1 MPTPCQLNPGEN
13 TTMPSTTSCPDL
25 AALFNG
31 NSPFALIDVREAGEY
46 NSSHIP
52 GSSLIPRRD
61 IEFLIANSVP
71 HHATPIIVC
80 DDDGRRAILA
90 AQTLERLGYS
100 NVSALEGGMN
110 RWVTERRPTEWG
122 VNVPSKDF
130 GEKVQV
136 QHAVPEI
143 DAVELKSR
151 MDGGEKMIILDTR
164 TPEEFRNFCIPGGR
178 SVPNGELGLRI
189 TDIVDQ
195 TDDDTTVVINCAGR
209 TRSIIGTRLLQRM
222 GVQNVVG
229 LENGTAG
236 WELAGYELETGASA
250 DRAVLPDTTETGRA
264 AAEQFADR
272 LAEQDG
278 VRYID
283 VPTLREIAA
292 RSESETVYLID
303 VRAEE
308 EYNEGHIPG
317 FRWFPGGQ
325 AVQRSD
331 EVAVVHNAP
340 IVFCCDGR
348 TRAALTAS
356 WYRQMGFNEVY
367 ALHGGTSAWL
377 QAGNPLESAAPDAE
391 PLGLAQARER
401 VPILSPEQAEQAS
414 DTTLIHV
421 GLSAEFARGHVPG
434 THWVPRSWLE
444 LRIQDTAPDKSA
456 PIIVTCSGPNSQQ
469 AIFAAATLLDLGYT
483 DVSALD
489 GGMSAWRDS
498 GHPVERGLTGV
509 MYPPSDMVASGPDR
523 NFADKINYL
532 RWEEELGHKYA
543 PI

>member
-1 MPTPCQLNPGEN
+1 
-13 TTMPSTTSCPDL
+13 MPSTTSCSDL
-25 AALFNG
+25 ADLFAG
-31 NSPFALIDVREAGEY
+31 DSPFALIDVREAGEY

-61 IEFLIANSVP
+61 IEFLIADSVP
-71 HHATPIIVC
+71 HRATPIVVC
-80 DDDGRRAILA
+80 DDDGRRAAHA
-90 AQTLERLGYS
+90 AETLERLGYS

-110 RWVTERRPTEWG
+110 RWVTERHPTEWG

-136 QHAVPEI
+136 QHGVPEI
-143 DAVELKSR
+143 DAVELKRR
-151 MDGGEKMIILDTR
+151 MDDGEKLVILDTR

-189 TDIVDQ
+189 TDIVER
-195 TDDDTTVVINCAGR
+195 TDDETTVVINCAGR

-222 GVQNVVG
+222 GLENVVG

-250 DRAVLPDTTETGRA
+250 DRATLSEPTEAGRA
-264 AAEQFADR
+264 AAEQFADS

-292 RSESETVYLID
+292 RSESESVYLID
-303 VRAEE
+303 VRAQE
-308 EYNEGHIPG
+308 EYDEGHIPG

-356 WYRQMGFNEVY
+356 WYRQMGFDEVY
-367 ALHGGTSAWL
+367 ALYGGTGAWL
-377 QAGNPLESAAPDAE
+377 QAGNSLETGSPASA
-391 PLGLAQARER
+391 PLGLAEARER
-401 VPILSPEQAEQAS
+401 VRALSPEEIERAS
-414 DTTLIHV
+414 DAALIHV
-421 GLSAEFARGHVPG
+421 GLSTEFAQGHVSG
-434 THWVPRSWLE
+434 ASWVPRGWLE
-444 LRIQDTAPDKSA
+444 LRIEETAPDKSA
-456 PIIVTCSGPNSQQ
+456 PIIVTCSGPNSRQ
-469 AIFAAATLLDLGYT
+469 AILAAATLLDMGYT

-489 GGMSAWRDS
+489 GRIQTA
-498 GHPVERGLTGV
+498 
-509 MYPPSDMVASGPDR
+509 A
-523 NFADKINYL
+523 
-532 RWEEELGHKYA
+532 
-543 PI
+543 

>member
-1 MPTPCQLNPGEN
+1 
-13 TTMPSTTSCPDL
+13 MPSTTSCDDL
-25 AALFNG
+25 ADLFDG
-31 NSPFALIDVREAGEY
+31 NAPFALIDVREAGEY

-61 IEFLIANSVP
+61 LEFLITDSVP
-71 HHATPIIVC
+71 FLGTRIVVC
-80 DDDGRRAILA
+80 DDDGRRASLA
-90 AQTLERLGYS
+90 ASTLERLGYT

-110 RWVTERRPTEWG
+110 RWVTERRSTEWG

-136 QHAVPEI
+136 QHGVPEI

-164 TPEEFRNFCIPGGR
+164 TPEEFHRFCIPGGR

-189 TDIVDQ
+189 TDIVEQ

-222 GVQNVVG
+222 GIENVIG

-236 WELAGYELETGASA
+236 WELAGYELETGAGA
-250 DRAVLPDTTETGRA
+250 DRAILPQPTEAGRA
-264 AAEQFADR
+264 AAEEFADR

-278 VRYID
+278 VQYID
-283 VPTLREIAA
+283 VSTLREITA
-292 RSESETVYLID
+292 RSGGESVYLID
-303 VRAEE
+303 VRTEE

-356 WYRQMGFNEVY
+356 WYRQMGLDEVY
-367 ALHGGTSAWL
+367 ALHGGTAAWVNS
-377 QAGNPLESAAPDAE
+377 GKSLESGVSDSTV
-391 PLGLAQARER
+391 LGLDEAVQGVRA
-401 VPILSPEQAEQAS
+401 ISPDEVEQAYS
-414 DTTLIHV
+414 GTVIHV
-421 GLSAEFARGHVPG
+421 GLSSEFAQGHVPG
-434 THWVPRSWLE
+434 ANWVPRGWME
-444 LRIQDTAPDKSA
+444 FRIEDIATDKTD
-456 PIIVTCSGPNSQQ
+456 PVIVTCSGSDSRQ
-469 AIFAAATLLDLGYT
+469 AVLAAATLMDMGYS

-489 GGMSAWRDS
+489 GGMSAWQNS
-498 GHPVERGLTGV
+498 GRSVEKGLTGV
-509 MYPPSDMVASGPDR
+509 MYPPSDLVASGPDR

-543 PI
+543 SHP

>member
-1 MPTPCQLNPGEN
+1 MPFTI
-13 TTMPSTTSCPDL
+13 SCADL
-25 AALFNG
+25 AGLFDG
-31 NSPFALIDVREAGEY
+31 NAPFALIDVREAGEY

-61 IEFLIANSVP
+61 LEFLIVDSVP
-71 HHATPIIVC
+71 HLATSIIVC
-80 DDDGRRAILA
+80 DDDGRRAKLA
-90 AQTLERLGYS
+90 ADTLARLGYT

-136 QHAVPEI
+136 QHGVPEI

-151 MDGGEKMIILDTR
+151 MDSGEKMIILDTR
-164 TPEEFRNFCIPGGR
+164 TPEEFLNFCIPGGR

-189 TDIVDQ
+189 TDIVEK

-222 GVQNVVG
+222 GVQNVIG

-250 DRAVLPDTTETGRA
+250 DRAILPAPTHAGKA

-283 VPTLREIAA
+283 VPALREIAA
-292 RSESETVYLID
+292 RSDGESVYLID
-303 VRAEE
+303 VRTED
-308 EYNEGHIPG
+308 EYNKGHIPG

-348 TRAALTAS
+348 ARAALTAS
-356 WYRQMGFNEVY
+356 WYRQMGFDEVY
-367 ALHGGTSAWL
+367 ALYGGTDAWI
-377 QAGNPLESAAPDAE
+377 QAGNSLESGSHDSE
-391 PLGLAQARER
+391 SLGLVEALER
-401 VPILSPEQAEQAS
+401 VHILTPEGVEQAS
-414 DTTLIHV
+414 DATIIHV
-421 GLSAEFARGHVPG
+421 GLSAEFAQGHVPG
-434 THWVPRSWLE
+434 ASWVPRGWME
-444 LRIQDTAPDKSA
+444 LRIEDIAPDKSA
-456 PIIVTCSGPNSQQ
+456 PLIVTCSGSDSRQ
-469 AIFAAATLLDLGYT
+469 AVFAAATLLDLGYT

-489 GGMSAWRDS
+489 GGMSAWQES
-498 GHPVERGLTGV
+498 GRAIERGLTGV

>member
-1 MPTPCQLNPGEN
+1 MA
-13 TTMPSTTSCPDL
+13 D
-25 AALFNG
+25 
-31 NSPFALIDVREAGEY
+31 
-46 NSSHIP
+46 
-52 GSSLIPRRD
+52 
-61 IEFLIANSVP
+61 SVP
-71 HHATPIIVC
+71 FLGTQVVVC
-80 DDDGRRAILA
+80 DDDGRRAELA
-90 AQTLERLGYS
+90 ADTLAQIGYT

-136 QHAVPEI
+136 QHGVPEI

-151 MDGGEKMIILDTR
+151 MDSGEKMIILDTR
-164 TPEEFRNFCIPGGR
+164 TPEEFRRFCIPGGR

-189 TDIVDQ
+189 TDIVEQ

-222 GVQNVVG
+222 GVQNVIG

-236 WELAGYELETGASA
+236 WELAGYELETGAGA
-250 DRAVLPDTTETGRA
+250 DRAILPQPTEAGRA
-264 AAEQFADR
+264 SAEEFADR

-283 VPTLREIAA
+283 VSTLREIAA
-292 RSESETVYLID
+292 RSDGESVNLID
-303 VRAEE
+303 VRTEQ
-308 EYNEGHIPG
+308 EYNAVHIPG

-340 IVFCCDGR
+340 VVFCCDGR

-356 WYRQMGFNEVY
+356 WYRQMGFDEVY
-367 ALHGGTSAWL
+367 ALHGGTAAWT
-377 QAGNPLESAAPDAE
+377 QAGNSLESGSPDSE
-391 PLGLAQARER
+391 PLGLAEALDR
-401 VPILSPEQAEQAS
+401 VRALSPDETQRSS
-414 DTTLIHV
+414 DATLIHV
-421 GLSAEFARGHVPG
+421 GLSSEFAQGHVPKAS
-434 THWVPRSWLE
+434 WVPRGWLE
-444 LRIQDTAPDKSA
+444 LRIEDVAPDKSV
-456 PIIVTCSGPNSQQ
+456 PIIVTCSGSDSRQ
-469 AIFAAATLLDLGYT
+469 AVFAAAILLDLGYT

-489 GGMSAWRDS
+489 GGMSAWQES
-498 GHPVERGLTGV
+498 GRAVEKGLTGV
-509 MYPPSDMVASGPDR
+509 MYTPSDMVASGPDR

-543 PI
+543 PIS

>member
-1 MPTPCQLNPGEN
+1 
-13 TTMPSTTSCPDL
+13 MPSTTSCAKL
-25 AALFNG
+25 AELFEG

-52 GSSLIPRRD
+52 GSSLIPRREL
-61 IEFLIANSVP
+61 EFLISDAVP
-71 HHATPIIVC
+71 CRGTQIIVC
-80 DDDGRRAILA
+80 DDDGRRAGLA
-90 AQTLERLGYS
+90 AATLNRLEYT

-110 RWVTERRPTEWG
+110 RWVTERHPTEWG

-136 QHAVPEI
+136 QHGVPEI

-164 TPEEFRNFCIPGGR
+164 TPEEFQRFCIPGGR

-189 TDIVDQ
+189 TDIVEE

-209 TRSIIGTRLLQRM
+209 TRSIIGARLLQRM
-222 GVQNVVG
+222 GVRNVVG

-236 WELAGYELETGASA
+236 WELAGYELETDAN
-250 DRAVLPDTTETGRA
+250 RVFLPEPSEAGKVT
-264 AAEQFADR
+264 AEEFADS
-272 LAEQDG
+272 LVEQDG
-278 VRYID
+278 VRYLDISALEQIVD
-283 VPTLREIAA
+283 RADN
-292 RSESETVYLID
+292 ESVYLID
-303 VRAEE
+303 VRTTE
-308 EYNEGHIPG
+308 EYIEGHIPG

-331 EVAVVHNAP
+331 EVAVAHNAP
-340 IVFCCDGR
+340 VVFCCDGR

-367 ALHGGTSAWL
+367 ALQGGTSAWVN
-377 QAGNPLESAAPDAE
+377 AGNSLESGASESDA
-391 PLGLAQARER
+391 LGLSEAQDR
-401 VPILSPEQAEQAS
+401 VRILSPEEAERSS
-414 DTTLIHV
+414 DATIIHV
-421 GLSAEFARGHVPG
+421 GLSSEFAQEHVPG
-434 THWVPRSWLE
+434 ASWVPRGWME
-444 LRIQDTAPDKSA
+444 FRIQVVAPDKSA
-456 PIIVTCSGPNSQQ
+456 PITVTCSGSNSRQ
-469 AIFAAATLLDLGYT
+469 AEFAAATLLDMGYT
-483 DVSALD
+483 EVAVLD
-489 GGMSAWRDS
+489 GGMRAWQNS
-498 GHPVERGLTGV
+498 GRGVEKGLTGV
-509 MYPPSDMVASGPDR
+509 MYPPSDMVAAGPDR

>member
-1 MPTPCQLNPGEN
+1 MPATI
-13 TTMPSTTSCPDL
+13 SCADL
-25 AALFNG
+25 ANLFDG
-31 NSPFALIDVREAGEY
+31 DTPFALIDVREAGEY

-61 IEFLIANSVP
+61 LEFLIVDSVP
-71 HHATPIIVC
+71 HRATPIIVC
-80 DDDGRRAILA
+80 DDDGLRAKLA
-90 AQTLERLGYS
+90 ADTLERLGYT
-100 NVSALEGGMN
+100 NVSSLEGGMN

-136 QHAVPEI
+136 QHGVPEI
-143 DAVELKSR
+143 DAVELKRR
-151 MDGGEKMIILDTR
+151 MDGGEKLVILDTR

-189 TDIVDQ
+189 TDIVEQ

-222 GVQNVVG
+222 GIENVVG

-250 DRAVLPDTTETGRA
+250 DRAILPEPSEAGKA
-264 AAEQFADR
+264 AAEEFADS

-283 VPTLREIAA
+283 IHRLEEIAA
-292 RSESETVYLID
+292 RAESESVYLID
-303 VRAEE
+303 VRASE
-308 EYNEGHIPG
+308 EYREGHIPG

-331 EVAVVHNAP
+331 EVGVVHNAP

-356 WYRQMGFNEVY
+356 WFRQMGFGEVY
-367 ALHGGTSAWL
+367 ALHGGTGAWV
-377 QAGNPLESAAPDAE
+377 QAGNSLETGAPDSE
-391 PLGLAQARER
+391 PLGLAEARER
-401 VPILSPEQAEQAS
+401 VRALSAGEVEQAS
-414 DTTLIHV
+414 GSTVIHV
-421 GLSAEFARGHVPG
+421 GLSAEFAQGHIPG
-434 THWVPRSWLE
+434 ASWVPRGWLE
-444 LRIQDTAPDKSA
+444 LRIEATAPDKSA
-456 PIIVTCSGPNSQQ
+456 PIIVACSSSRGQQ
-469 AIFAAATLLDLGYT
+469 AALAAATLLDMGYT
-483 DVSALD
+483 DVATLD
-489 GGMSAWRDS
+489 GGMSAWPDS
-498 GHPVERGLTGV
+498 ERVVEKGLSGV

-543 PI
+543 ADG

>member
-1 MPTPCQLNPGEN
+1 
-13 TTMPSTTSCPDL
+13 MPSITSCADL
-25 AALFNG
+25 ADLFDG
-31 NSPFALIDVREAGEY
+31 NAPFALIDVREAGEY

-61 IEFLIANSVP
+61 LEFLIANSVP
-71 HHATPIIVC
+71 FRGTQIVVC
-80 DDDGRRAILA
+80 DDDGRRAKLA
-90 AQTLERLGYS
+90 ADTLARLGYT

-110 RWVTERRPTEWG
+110 HWVTERRPTEWG

-136 QHAVPEI
+136 QHDVPEI

-189 TDIVDQ
+189 TDIVEQ

-222 GVQNVVG
+222 GLQNVVG

-236 WELAGYELETGASA
+236 WELAGYELETGAGA
-250 DRAVLPDTTETGRA
+250 DRVILPQPTEAGKA
-264 AAEQFADR
+264 AAEEFADR

-283 VPTLREIAA
+283 IPTLREIAA
-292 RSESETVYLID
+292 RSDSESVYLID

-356 WYRQMGFNEVY
+356 WYRQMGFDEVY
-367 ALHGGTSAWL
+367 ALHGGTGAWV
-377 QAGNPLESAAPDAE
+377 QADNSLESGTPSPD
-391 PLGLAQARER
+391 PLGLAEARER
-401 VPILSPEQAEQAS
+401 VGILSPEEVQQPSRAA
-414 DTTLIHV
+414 LIHV
-421 GLSAEFARGHVPG
+421 GLSAEFAQGHVPG
-434 THWVPRSWLE
+434 SSWVPRGWME
-444 LRIQDTAPDKSA
+444 LRIEDIAPDKSA
-456 PIIVTCSGPNSQQ
+456 SLIVTCSGSNSRQ
-469 AIFAAATLLDLGYT
+469 ALLAAATLLDLGYT

-489 GGMSAWRDS
+489 SGMSAWQES
-498 GHPVERGLTGV
+498 GRAVEKGLTGV

-532 RWEEELGHKYA
+532 RWEEELGHKYVA
-543 PI
+543 DY

>member
-1 MPTPCQLNPGEN
+1 
-13 TTMPSTTSCPDL
+13 MPSTISCADL
-25 AALFNG
+25 ADLFDG
-31 NSPFALIDVREAGEY
+31 NAPFALIDVREAGEY

-52 GSSLIPRRD
+52 GSSLISRRD
-61 IEFLIANSVP
+61 LEFLMADSVP
-71 HHATPIIVC
+71 FLGTQVVVC
-80 DDDGRRAILA
+80 DDDGRRAELA
-90 AQTLERLGYS
+90 ADTLARLGYT

-110 RWVTERRPTEWG
+110 QWVTERRPTEWG

-136 QHAVPEI
+136 QHGVPEI

-151 MDGGEKMIILDTR
+151 MDSGEKMIILDTR
-164 TPEEFRNFCIPGGR
+164 TPEEFRRFCIPGGR

-189 TDIVDQ
+189 TDIVEQ

-222 GVQNVVG
+222 GVQNVIG

-236 WELAGYELETGASA
+236 WELAGYDLETGA
-250 DRAVLPDTTETGRA
+250 DRVELPQPTEAGRA
-264 AAEQFADR
+264 SAEEFADR

-283 VPTLREIAA
+283 VSTLREIAA
-292 RSESETVYLID
+292 RSNGESVYLID
-303 VRAEE
+303 VRTEQ
-308 EYNEGHIPG
+308 EYNAGHIPG

-340 IVFCCDGR
+340 VVFCCDGR

-356 WYRQMGFNEVY
+356 WYRQMGLDEVY
-367 ALHGGTSAWL
+367 ALHGGTAAWT
-377 QAGNPLESAAPDAE
+377 QAGNSLKSGSPDSE
-391 PLGLAQARER
+391 PLGLAEALDR
-401 VPILSPEQAEQAS
+401 VRALSPDETQRSS
-414 DTTLIHV
+414 DATPIHV
-421 GLSAEFARGHVPG
+421 GLSSEFAQGHIPKAS
-434 THWVPRSWLE
+434 WVPRGWLE
-444 LRIQDTAPDKSA
+444 LRIEDVAPDKSA
-456 PIIVTCSGPNSQQ
+456 PIIVTCSGLDSHQ

-489 GGMSAWRDS
+489 GGMSAWQES
-498 GHPVERGLTGV
+498 GRAVEKGLTGV

-543 PI
+543 PQ

>member
-1 MPTPCQLNPGEN
+1 
-13 TTMPSTTSCPDL
+13 MPSTTSCADL
-25 AALFNG
+25 ANLFDG
-31 NSPFALIDVREAGEY
+31 NAPFALIDVREAGEY

-52 GSSLIPRRD
+52 GSSLMPRRD
-61 IEFLIANSVP
+61 IESLIADSVP
-71 HHATPIIVC
+71 HRATPIVVC

-90 AQTLERLGYS
+90 ADTLARLGYS

-110 RWVTERRPTEWG
+110 RWVTEKRPTEWG

-136 QHAVPEI
+136 QHGVPEI
-143 DAVELKSR
+143 DAVELKGR
-151 MDGGEKMIILDTR
+151 MDRGEKLVILDTR

-189 TDIVDQ
+189 TDIVER

-222 GVQNVVG
+222 GVENVVG

-250 DRAVLPDTTETGRA
+250 DRAVLPQPTESGRA
-264 AAEQFADR
+264 AAEEFADR

-283 VPTLREIAA
+283 VPTLRDIVA
-292 RSESETVYLID
+292 RSQDETVYLID

-356 WYRQMGFNEVY
+356 WYRQMGFDEVY
-367 ALHGGTSAWL
+367 ALHGGTAAWL
-377 QAGNPLESAAPDAE
+377 QAGNSLESGAPTPD
-391 PLGLAQARER
+391 PLGLSEAWEQ
-401 VPILSPEQAEQAS
+401 VPILSPEEAERAS
-414 DTTLIHV
+414 NATLIHV
-421 GLSAEFARGHVPG
+421 GLSAEFAQGHVPG
-434 THWVPRSWLE
+434 SSWVPRGWLE
-444 LRIQDTAPDKSA
+444 LRIEDVAPDKYA
-456 PIIVTCSGPNSQQ
+456 PIIVTCSGPNSRQ
-469 AIFAAATLLDLGYT
+469 AVLAAATLLDLGYT

-489 GGMSAWRDS
+489 GGMNAWQDS
-498 GHPVERGLTGV
+498 GREVESGLTGV

>member
-1 MPTPCQLNPGEN
+1 
-13 TTMPSTTSCPDL
+13 MPSTTTCAKLADL
-25 AALFNG
+25 FDG
-31 NSPFALIDVREAGEY
+31 NAPFALIDVREAGEY

-52 GSSLIPRRD
+52 GSSLMPRRD
-61 IEFLIANSVP
+61 IESLIADSVP
-71 HHATPIIVC
+71 FRGTQIVVC
-80 DDDGRRAILA
+80 DDDGRRARLA
-90 AQTLERLGYS
+90 ADTLERLGYS

-136 QHAVPEI
+136 QHGVPEI

-151 MDGGEKMIILDTR
+151 MDSGEKMIILDTR
-164 TPEEFRNFCIPGGR
+164 TPEEFRRFCIPGGR

-189 TDIVDQ
+189 TDIVEQ

-222 GVQNVVG
+222 GVENVIG

-236 WELAGYELETGASA
+236 WELAGYELETGADRVELPQPTEAGRESA
-250 DRAVLPDTTETGRA
+250 E
-264 AAEQFADR
+264 EFADR

-283 VPTLREIAA
+283 VPTLREVAA
-292 RSESETVYLID
+292 RSDSESVYLID
-303 VRAEE
+303 VRTEE
-308 EYNEGHIPG
+308 EYNAGHVPG

-356 WYRQMGFNEVY
+356 WYRQMGFEEVY
-367 ALHGGTSAWL
+367 ALHGGTATWT
-377 QAGNPLESAAPDAE
+377 QAGNSLESGLPDSE
-391 PLGLAQARER
+391 TLGLADALDQVR
-401 VPILSPEQAEQAS
+401 ILSPDETERSSGAA
-414 DTTLIHV
+414 LIHV
-421 GLSAEFARGHVPG
+421 GLSAEFAQGHVPG
-434 THWVPRSWLE
+434 ASWVPRGWLE
-444 LRIQDTAPDKSA
+444 LRIGDVAPDKSA
-456 PIIVTCSGPNSQQ
+456 PVIVTCSGSDSRQ
-469 AIFAAATLLDLGYT
+469 AVFAAATLLDLGYT
-483 DVSALD
+483 NVSALD
-489 GGMSAWRDS
+489 GGTSAWQES
-498 GHPVERGLTGV
+498 GRAVERGLTGV

-532 RWEEELGHKYA
+532 RWEEELGHKYV
-543 PI
+543 PR